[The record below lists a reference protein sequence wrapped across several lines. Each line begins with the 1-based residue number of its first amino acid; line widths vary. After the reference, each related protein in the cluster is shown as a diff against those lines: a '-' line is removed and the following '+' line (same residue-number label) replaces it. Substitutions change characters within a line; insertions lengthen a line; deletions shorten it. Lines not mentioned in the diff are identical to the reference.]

1 MAVEIKNLSYVYNPK
16 SPFEKRAL
24 DNVSL
29 DIADGDFFGIIGH
42 TGSGKS
48 TLISHLNALTRI
60 QTKSRLN
67 ENASLKVCGI
77 DLTAKKPDLK
87 GLREKVGMVFQYPEY
102 QLFADTVADDV
113 AYGAKNLG
121 LDKDEIAVKVREAI
135 WRVGL
140 DYDDVA
146 QRSPFELSGGQK
158 RRVAIAGV
166 IVMRPELLILDEP
179 TAGLDPKGKKEIL
192 ELIRFVK
199 QTCPTVVMVS
209 HNMDEV
215 AECCNKV
222 AVLEEGRVMG
232 VFSPEKLFAEREL
245 INSLG
250 LELPTVTELA
260 AYLANS
266 GIDIDPSVLTE
277 AELVARLKLYATG
290 RENIEK

>member
-48 TLISHLNALTRI
+48 TLINHLNALTRI
-60 QTKSRLN
+60 QTKSKFN

-77 DLTAKKPDLK
+77 DLAAKKPDLK

-222 AVLEEGRVMG
+222 AVLEAGRVMG

-260 AYLANS
+260 AYLADS